1 MEQLPGTP
9 APEPAGEARP
19 GQPLASGRT
28 ADVYALP
35 GDRVLRRYRSGQSA
49 AAEESLLLRLG
60 ALGYPVP
67 RVHPVPKPGGAALGS
82 AEPGGAEPGGARLD
96 SAGRAPLGPGD
107 LVMERLH
114 GPTLA
119 EALLGGAISPQQA
132 GAVLAHLLDRLH
144 ALPGRLVHLD
154 LHPEN
159 VINTAHGP
167 VVIDW
172 SNAREDHP
180 PGRDR
185 AVSALILAEVAV
197 GPIPLARSVLAAL
210 LDGLTRPADAPDQP
224 PFSEQELAWAGDFRR
239 ANPTLSPAE
248 KRALDLALELVA
260 EQAARLPKGAREQRS
275 P

>member
-1 MEQLPGTP
+1 MEQQSGTP
-9 APEPAGEARP
+9 ALEPP
-19 GQPLASGRT
+19 GDAPPGPPLASGRT

-35 GDRVLRRYRSGQSA
+35 GDRVLRRYRDGQSA
-49 AAEESLLLRLG
+49 TAEESLLLRLG
-60 ALGYPVP
+60 TLGYPVP
-67 RVHPVPKPGGAALGS
+67 RVHPR
-82 AEPGGAEPGGARLD
+82 AEPGGTGHGGARLD
-96 SAGRAPLGPGD
+96 SAGRPRLGPGD

-119 EALLGGAISPQQA
+119 EALLGGTTSPERG

-159 VINTAHGP
+159 VISTARGP

-172 SNAREDHP
+172 SNAREGHP

-185 AVSALILAEVAV
+185 AVSAVILAEVAV
-197 GPIPLARSVLAAL
+197 GPIPLARAVLAAL
-210 LDGLTRPADAPDQP
+210 LDGLARPADAPDQP

-260 EQAARLPKGAREQRS
+260 EHAACRPERAREQRS